1 METYNVERF
10 PMKRRADG
18 SFLPENAQS
27 IRPADA
33 SLFDAKARRL
43 REEKIDFVCL
53 DRATKSLNHSNP
65 VTAVTDS
72 DNLTLVMCG
81 YSGSSIFE
89 FAAGSSSGEIQVD
102 SRLSLNRANFPGRS
116 PKFKRFSTAGAK
128 RQPPIGP
135 IAIKGTNT
143 FGLYLVQLTQR
154 PNSQFNYLKTA
165 TSAFQ
170 VYLLPAAKH
179 I

>member
-1 METYNVERF
+1 MNHQAHRF
-10 PMKRRADG
+10 LLQDDVHGTRFGGARLSG
-18 SFLPENAQS
+18 V
-27 IRPADA
+27 DA
-33 SLFDAKARRL
+33 GQVHR
-43 REEKIDFVCL
+43 EKIDFVYL
-53 DRATKSLNHSNP
+53 DSREKKSLNHSNL
-65 VTAVTDS
+65 VTAITDG
-72 DNLTLVMCG
+72 DILTLVMCG
-81 YSGSSIFE
+81 YSASSIFE
-89 FAAGSSSGEIQVD
+89 FATSSSSGEIQVD
-102 SRLSLNRANFPGRS
+102 SRPNLNRANFPGRS

-128 RQPPIGP
+128 RQPPKGP